1 MIIQDNNW
9 FDRGEIDSYG
19 KIEDAATNAER
30 RVKKFSPEKL
40 QLNTFVKHL
49 FRT

>member
-9 FDRGEIDSYG
+9 FNRGEIDSCG
-19 KIEDAATNAER
+19 KIEDAATNAEWR
-30 RVKKFSPEKL
+30 AKKFSPEKL
-40 QLNTFVKHL
+40 QLNTLTKHL